1 MSHSK
6 SHLEGVVKNLLA
18 FETHAQSDGCPH
30 CMGKHI
36 LATQQFLEEEAQQ
49 RDSDFPQLAQL
60 AASIKDALPSV
71 YQGDGTFHEGRM
83 NELGARAR
91 TLRLKVMGKLGI
103 PDHKHLKEVERR
115 IKHEVLAHAH

>member
-6 SHLEGVVKNLLA
+6 SHRESAVKNLLA

-36 LATQQFLEEEAQQ
+36 LAAEQFLEEEAQQ
-49 RDSDFPQLAQL
+49 TDGEFPALAQL
-60 AASIKDALPSV
+60 ARSIKDSLPSV

-83 NELGARAR
+83 NDLAGRAR
-91 TLRLKVMGKLGI
+91 TLRLKVMGTLGI